1 MGAWSEIQKSGER
14 WVCLEGKKSN
24 CSFEHVERK
33 VLLRHLSGNVHEAL
47 GKFSKSFPYF
57 HRRINGWPVK
67 MRQRKSSLAGG
78 PISKM
83 AGVASKKVPTSREAG
98 MKVEV
103 KSQDLGP

>member
-1 MGAWSEIQKSGER
+1 M
-14 WVCLEGKKSN
+14 EGKKSN
-24 CSFEHVERK
+24 RSLEHVECK

-83 AGVASKKVPTSREAG
+83 AGVASKKVA
-98 MKVEV
+98 
-103 KSQDLGP
+103 SQEKQV